1 MTPAEYL
8 ELEEQT
14 GERYDYHNGQAVARS
29 QTALPHNLIAAK
41 LNQKIGTLI
50 EGSGAEV
57 LGSSQRIVVLATGL
71 ETYPD
76 VSVYCGHPHLAGA
89 NALALA
95 NPVLLAE
102 VLSPS
107 TEAYDRGDKSAHYR
121 RIESLQEYLLVAQD
135 RVRVERYRRAGNND
149 WLLSEF
155 TTLADSIPLASLA
168 IDLPVAAL
176 YAGVPLEPGPRR

>member
-155 TTLADSIPLASLA
+155 TALTDVIELNSLA

-176 YAGVPLEPGPRR
+176 YENVPLELTLRR